1 MSLVEDV
8 PSGTEK
14 PAVTTL
20 VQRWADELMVR
31 IVEKRAVIVMLKK
44 IVFMAIM
51 VCAFSRQ
58 VNGMIEF

>member
-44 IVFMAIM
+44 TVFMAIM
-51 VCAFSRQ
+51 VYAL
-58 VNGMIEF
+58 